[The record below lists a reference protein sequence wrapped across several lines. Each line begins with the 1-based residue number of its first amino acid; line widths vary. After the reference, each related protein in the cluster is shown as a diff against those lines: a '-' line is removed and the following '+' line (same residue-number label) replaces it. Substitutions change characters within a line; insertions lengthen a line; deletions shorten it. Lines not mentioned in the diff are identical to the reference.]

1 MDMTRYYL
9 SDGEK
14 PLDVLK
20 PDGGFVK
27 TFRTV
32 ACVGDSLSSGELVST
47 NENGG
52 NVYNDIYEYSWGQFI
67 ARACGSK
74 VYNFSAGG
82 MSAKEMIGSW
92 GEANDIWNRD
102 KACQAY
108 IFALGVND
116 VLNQHQPVGTADDI
130 DVAHPENS
138 AATFAG
144 WYGRVLLRFREIQPK
159 GRFFLV
165 TMPRES
171 GDSEEVREAKRA
183 VRDLLLAIAE
193 KFEYTYVIDLFE
205 YAPVYDETFCRYFDL
220 GGHLSVMG
228 YQFTAEIIMSYID
241 WIMRKYPEDFVQAGF
256 IGFDRHNAKL
266 KW

>member
-1 MDMTRYYL
+1 MDMSRYYL
-9 SDGEK
+9 QDGEQ
-14 PLDVLK
+14 PLDNLK

-27 TFRTV
+27 TFRTI

-52 NVYNDIYEYSWGQFI
+52 NVYNDLYEYSWGQFI

-74 VYNFSAGG
+74 VYNFSCGG
-82 MSAKEMIGSW
+82 MSAKEMIESW
-92 GEANDIWNRD
+92 GEANDIWNPD

-108 IFALGVND
+108 LFALGVND
-116 VLNQHQPVGTADDI
+116 VLNQHQPVGTVADI
-130 DVAHPENS
+130 DTEHPENS

-144 WYGRVLLRFREIQPK
+144 WYGRVLLRFRAIQPK

-165 TMPRES
+165 TMPRET
-171 GDSEEVREAKRA
+171 GDPAREALKREI
-183 VRDLLLAIAE
+183 RDLLYAIAE
-193 KFEYTYVIDLFE
+193 KFEYTYVIDLFK
-205 YAPVYDETFCRYFDL
+205 YAPVYDETFNRYFDL

-241 WIMRKYPEDFVQAGF
+241 WIMRKTPEDFVQAGF
-256 IGFDRHNAKL
+256 IGTGRHNAKL